1 MANSRDTKIERI
13 KLAMQL
19 LASRGLPV
27 HGSIYYFE
35 KHRCRD
41 RVYRFFTSVR
51 GVVGSGQCPFCGK
64 KFVRRAAMVAHIISI
79 HYHDVLHVAGKE

>member
-1 MANSRDTKIERI
+1 MAQMCECD
-13 KLAMQL
+13 KLVRSVARF
-19 LASRGLPV
+19 LAGFRPV